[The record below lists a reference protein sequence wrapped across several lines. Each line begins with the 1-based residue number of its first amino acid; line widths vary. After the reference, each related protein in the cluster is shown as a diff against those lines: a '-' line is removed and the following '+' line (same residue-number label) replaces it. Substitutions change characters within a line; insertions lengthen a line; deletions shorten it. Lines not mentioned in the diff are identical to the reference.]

1 MFISVTCDLDDGNT
15 AIFDVP
21 FTEADDYDETW
32 MLFDL
37 FNRSV
42 GA

>member
-1 MFISVTCDLDDGNT
+1 MLISVTCDLGDGNT

-21 FTEADDYDETW
+21 DTEADDYDDTW

-37 FNRSV
+37 FNKTV